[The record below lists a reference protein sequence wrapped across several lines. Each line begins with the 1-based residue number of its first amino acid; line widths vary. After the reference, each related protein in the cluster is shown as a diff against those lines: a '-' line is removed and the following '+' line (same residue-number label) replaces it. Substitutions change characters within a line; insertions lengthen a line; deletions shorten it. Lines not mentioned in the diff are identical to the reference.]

1 MSVNSR
7 DHLSYELRDRF
18 RANERGAAIAAY
30 VLGTSLALGLGGGL
44 LAAWQVHPT
53 ILSQEDSVDVQS
65 GEATLRA
72 VKTDAPETCYW
83 QFDTEVRGTKV
94 KVERKNKV
102 NIPDDVPFLPDDV
115 NVTPGLWVSSEFNG
129 IVVNKVCSPMGTLVP
144 TLNAD
149 DKFDLKLVP
158 KMQETD
164 ETPEGV
170 YSFISYIDQGQTPI
184 VNENGVAMP
193 LHANE
198 SGGLW
203 GATKVQEWLINKVK
217 DAGAD
222 KVLGA
227 KQYKGDLVNQY
238 ATYVVETQATE
249 DSAKCWTAASEA
261 AEEGMKQNMVELF
274 LSQNPDLSA
283 DDIGTVVVPKVDVND
298 IHNQYGKLGEFRAIE
313 GAEVSVD
320 AAEIDTDECK
330 VGTEINETPQEALA
344 EAN

>member
-1 MSVNSR
+1 MSVEQSR
-7 DHLSYELRDRF
+7 HLQIPEQKNG

-30 VLGTSLALGLGGGL
+30 ALGISAVLGLGGGL
-44 LAAWQVHPT
+44 LAAWQVRPT
-53 ILSQEDSVDVQS
+53 ILSQEDSVEVQS

-102 NIPDDVPFLPDDV
+102 NVPDDVPFLPDDV

-129 IVVNKVCSPMGTLVP
+129 MVVNKVCSPVGTLVP
-144 TLNAD
+144 TLSAEG
-149 DKFDLKLVP
+149 KFDLDLVP
-158 KMQETD
+158 KMQETG
-164 ETPEGV
+164 ESPEGV
-170 YSFISYIDQGQTPI
+170 YSFISYIDQGQPPL

-203 GATKVQEWLINKVK
+203 GATKVEEWLINKVK

-227 KQYKGDLVNQY
+227 KKYKGDLVDQY
-238 ATYVVETQATE
+238 AMYVVETQATE

-261 AEEGMKQNMVELF
+261 AEEGMKQNMIELF
-274 LSQNPDLSA
+274 LSQNPDLSVN
-283 DDIGTVVVPKVDVND
+283 DIGEVVVPKVNVND
-298 IHNQYGKLGEFRAIE
+298 IHNQYGKLGEFRVIE

-320 AAEIDTDECK
+320 AAEIDTDECEI
-330 VGTEINETPQEALA
+330 GTEINETPQEALA
-344 EAN
+344 EAQ